1 MDSVHT
7 LCVSTHSFPLLV
19 EVNGPE
25 KADVS
30 NIIIGNSCVVFGC
43 TNRSG
48 SGVVFHKIPC
58 DKERHK
64 VWLIALKLAYPPNLK
79 YRITPHTT
87 RTP

>member
-7 LCVSTHSFPLLV
+7 LCVSTLSFPLLV

-30 NIIIGNSCVVFGC
+30 KIIMGNSCVVFGC

-48 SGVVFHKIPC
+48 SGVVFHKFPC
-58 DKERHK
+58 DKETES
-64 VWLIALKLAYPPNLK
+64 VAYCS
-79 YRITPHTT
+79 
-87 RTP
+87 